1 MPLKLSLKPGEKF
14 VLNGAVVQN
23 GDRRCSLVLQNKA
36 SVLREKDILQLDE
49 AKTPSRRIYFPVMM
63 MYIDEAAAERQYDEF
78 LRRMNG
84 LIAEALG
91 WNRRMWSVLGIECAS
106 EDNGLPAELR
116 ASIISLS
123 IWVDKY
129 TSKVMLGDGDIADL
143 IDINRIIMAGLN
155 TNDSDRADRNVT
167 ARDSAHG
174 GEAAQ
179 VAL

>member
-1 MPLKLSLKPGEKF
+1 MSLKAYQKVSKSAEDPRLMEYRLFGE
-14 VLNGAVVQN
+14 VTRALMEAQ
-23 GDRRCSLVLQNKA
+23 KA
-36 SVLREKDILQLDE
+36 DKLE
-49 AKTPSRRIYFPVMM
+49 Y
-63 MYIDEAAAERQYDEF
+63 
-78 LRRMNG
+78 G

-91 WNRRMWSVLGIECAS
+91 WNRRMWAVLGIECAS